1 VSATVDPGMYAV
13 RYCDLIN
20 VCTRTGGAAWTA
32 ALSGIDYAGLKL
44 SSHIQVTDSSSTDTA
59 AAKAVNVG
67 TLADDAAVRCLDHGK
82 DSLDWKTVSAV
93 STLQC
98 QDMMTCL
105 LQIALRYSMLQSAL
119 EGSAQ
124 QPSALHIIVPKLSAQ
139 SQEKPYMPLPSIVQS
154 ILDSDL
160 QLQCSEEAC
169 SSDSSST
176 VFRVS
181 ETEVAKWQ
189 QANALE

>member
-1 VSATVDPGMYAV
+1 MYAV

-44 SSHIQVTDSSSTDTA
+44 SSHIQLTDSTTDTA
-59 AAKAVNVG
+59 AVKAVNVG
-67 TLADDAAVRCLDHGK
+67 TLSDDAAVRCLDHGK
-82 DSLDWKTVSAV
+82 DSLDWKSVSAV
-93 STLQC
+93 SKLQC

-124 QPSALHIIVPKLSAQ
+124 QPFALHVFVPKLSAQ
-139 SQEKPYMPLPSIVQS
+139 SQKKPYMPLPSIVQS

-160 QLQCSEEAC
+160 QLQSTEQAC
-169 SSDSSST
+169 SKDSSST

-181 ETEVAKWQ
+181 ETDVAKWQ

>member
-1 VSATVDPGMYAV
+1 VSATVDPGLYAV

-32 ALSGIDYAGLKL
+32 ALSGLQYAGLKL
-44 SSHIQVTDSSSTDTA
+44 SSHIQLTGSTSGTA
-59 AAKAVNVG
+59 AVKAVNVD

-82 DSLDWKTVSAV
+82 DSLNWATVSDISA
-93 STLQC
+93 LQC
-98 QDMMTCL
+98 QDMMACL
-105 LQIALRYSMLQSAL
+105 LQIALRYSMLQSEL

-124 QPSALHIIVPKLSAQ
+124 QPFALRIVVTKLTAQ
-139 SQEKPYMPLPSIVQS
+139 SREKPYMPLPSIVQS

-160 QLQCSEEAC
+160 QLHCTEDAC

-181 ETEVAKWQ
+181 ETDVAKWQ